1 MLRGL
6 AYWLTVYMPPNEC
19 EGLALRW
26 LRHAALKCDRI
37 PDDSELRR
45 LINWA
50 AARNGQPGEEGREDH
65 LSGNPVIDIN
75 RLYEIIV
82 SGPTREELR
91 GMSPVRCWD
100 SKEHQTAT
108 LLDHWAEYAGVADP
122 WVCHGSNGRFRTRR
136 FSDMREMSHSHAQIV
151 PSPTRSR
158 YGRTIEGHMSEHSLD
173 GTGPRLFL
181 VVEFDFTPVTAA
193 GKPTIWSPLIDR
205 CEEKGRSILDMN
217 AALTAH
223 LMQSAT
229 PWLVVYSGGKSLQS
243 WWHCHETDDDTLKRW
258 YRSHSLPL
266 GACHSTWCRSQ
277 FVRMPDG
284 QRDNGRRQTVEY
296 YNPAALAR
304 ANFPTHRDYV

>member
-1 MLRGL
+1 MR
-6 AYWLTVYMPPNEC
+6 P
-19 EGLALRW
+19 
-26 LRHAALKCDRI
+26 I

-108 LLDHWAEYAGVADP
+108 LLDHWAGYAGLADP
-122 WVCHGSNGRFRTRR
+122 WICHGSNDRFWTRR
-136 FSDMREMSHSHAQIV
+136 LSGMRQWAHCHAQIV
-151 PSPTRSR
+151 PSPMRSQ
-158 YGRTIEGHMSEHSLD
+158 YGRTIEGHLSEHSLD

-181 VVEFDFTPVTAA
+181 VVEFDFALISATR
-193 GKPTIWSPLIDR
+193 KPTIWASLIKD

-223 LMQSAT
+223 LMQSA
-229 PWLVVYSGGKSLQS
+229 PLWLVVYSGGKSLQS
-243 WWHCHETDDDTLKRW
+243 WWPCRETGEDALKRW
-258 YRSHSLPL
+258 YYTQALTR

-284 QRDNGRRQTVEY
+284 QRDDGRRQSVEY
-296 YNPAALAR
+296 YNPDALAGPE
-304 ANFPTHRDYV
+304 FSTPQDYVRSP